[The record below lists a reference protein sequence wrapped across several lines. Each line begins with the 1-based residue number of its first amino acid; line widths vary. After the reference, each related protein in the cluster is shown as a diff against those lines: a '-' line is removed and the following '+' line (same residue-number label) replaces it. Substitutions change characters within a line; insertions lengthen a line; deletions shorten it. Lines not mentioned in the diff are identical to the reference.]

1 MQDAFDR
8 LREICLALP
17 EAIEKPFGGH
27 TAPAFRVRDKMF
39 ASCMES
45 RPAVTMKAPP
55 GAQEILVGADPETFF
70 VPPYVG
76 AKRLDRRPSRR
87 AGRLGCAG
95 GAGARQLSDDGTE
108 EPGEACQLIAR
119 AARRSPRSLTRSR
132 LSRP

>member
-1 MQDAFDR
+1 MVEREVLAR

-27 TAPAFRVRDKMF
+27 TVPAFRVRDKMF

-70 VPPYVG
+70 LPPYVG
-76 AKRLDRRPSRR
+76 SKGWIGVRLD
-87 AGRLGCAG
+87 GRVDWDVLADLVRDSYRMT
-95 GAGARQLSDDGTE
+95 A
-108 EPGEACQLIAR
+108 PK
-119 AARRSPRSLTRSR
+119 SLAKLVS
-132 LSRP
+132 